1 MRVFNRMNG
10 SSGRA
15 SFLAGLF
22 SSSVFLTL
30 VCLQPTPAAAYADGY
45 FQRTLTVN
53 GSVNLDISTG
63 SGNIQ
68 VRAGSSSKVEITG
81 RIKVSEWFGGNAEEK
96 IKRLEAN
103 PPIQQSGND
112 IRIGHIDDPELRH
125 NVSISYELIVP
136 AESRLNSHTGSG
148 NQTIEAIHG
157 PIEIE
162 SGSGNLKISDIGETV
177 RADTG
182 SGNIDID
189 HVKGNVRSKTG
200 SGSIRATDVAGGFE
214 GSTGSGNLNLEQTS
228 PGAVRVSTGSGGL
241 DLRGLRGSLAAR
253 AGSGTIRAD
262 GDPTGGWFLNTG
274 SGSVRL
280 RLAAKSA
287 FDLNARTSSG
297 SITVSQPI
305 TVQGTVERKE
315 IRGKVAGGGV
325 PVNIQTGSGD
335 IQIQ

>member
-1 MRVFNRMNG
+1 M
-10 SSGRA
+10 
-15 SFLAGLF
+15 
-22 SSSVFLTL
+22 
-30 VCLQPTPAAAYADGY
+30 VCLQATPAAAYADGY
-45 FQRTLTVN
+45 FERTLTVN
-53 GSVNLDISTG
+53 GSVNLDISAG

-68 VRAGSSSKVEITG
+68 VRAGSSSQVEITG

-125 NVSISYELIVP
+125 NVPISYELIVP

-162 SGSGNLKISDIGETV
+162 SGSGNLKISEIGETV

-214 GSTGSGNLNLEQTS
+214 GSTGSGSLNLEQTS

-241 DLRGLRGSLAAR
+241 DLRGLRGSLEAR

-262 GDPTGGWFLNTG
+262 GEPTGGWFLNTG

-280 RLAAKSA
+280 RLAAKSSFRSECSYQLR
-287 FDLNARTSSG
+287 FDYGFPAHYGPRHGREERNSRQGSRRRRACKHTNRLRRHPDSVMVVARKASDFCSKESTPSPSS
-297 SITVSQPI
+297 
-305 TVQGTVERKE
+305 
-315 IRGKVAGGGV
+315 
-325 PVNIQTGSGD
+325 
-335 IQIQ
+335 